1 MSFDLTSFLA
11 GMNKVVDGIQTMT
24 PLATAFGAPPGAVAL
39 VNGMVDA
46 AQAATGGLAEAV
58 SNTNTIINS
67 QDQDEL
73 KALDAR
79 LQVQAQTLSDW
90 VDNDVG

>member
-11 GMNKVVDGIQTMT
+11 GLNKTVDGIQALT
-24 PLATAFGAPPGAVAL
+24 PLATALGAPPGIVGMVNAV
-39 VNGMVDA
+39 VDA
-46 AQAATGGLAEAV
+46 AQSTTGHIAEAV
-58 SNTNTIINS
+58 NNGTVIATA

-79 LQVQAQTLSDW
+79 LQAQAQPLSDW